1 MVKKPMLDEKTLFE
15 YLVYA
20 GGAILAGYSAWLR
33 QQFKEQRDLI
43 AELARTNARQDAM
56 LVEYKEQ
63 AAERSAEMQLMNAN
77 IIHLTKTL
85 EAHMLH
91 EEKED
96 AALKEELKEIRAEI
110 SDLKINLARI
120 PKRKGD

>member
-20 GGAILAGYSAWLR
+20 GGTIMAGYSWWVR
-33 QQFKEQRDLI
+33 QQFKAQNDLI

-77 IIHLTKTL
+77 IMHLTKAL
-85 EAHMLH
+85 EAHMAH

-96 AALKEELKEIRAEI
+96 AELKEELKEIRSEI
-110 SDLKINLARI
+110 NDLKINLAHI